1 MTTHAVKGT
10 TSNQTTTRLPGLD
23 GLRALAVIAV
33 IAFHEQLSAFPGGF
47 LGVDVF
53 FVLSGYLIT
62 DLLVAQ
68 WNRHGHLALR
78 GFWARRAR
86 RLLPA
91 LGVLLVAVTAATAVI
106 EPAQMTAL
114 RDALLAAVTYSSNWW
129 QALAHHSYFAQFGPP
144 PPLQHLWS
152 LAIEEQFYLVWPLL
166 LIVVLKTC
174 QSTRVRAG
182 LAWLGAALSALA
194 MVLVYVPGADPSL
207 VYYGTDT
214 HASAL
219 FIGSALALSW
229 PLRRLQALSRDSARV
244 PDALGLAGI
253 AVLAWAM
260 GHFTGTDRLLYPAGL
275 LIAAL
280 AAGGVVLAA
289 ASPGLISW
297 ALGRSALRWIGIR
310 SYGIYLWH
318 WPVIAL
324 AGAAFPQQ
332 LPAHWIWLPE
342 AALSVGLAAAS
353 WRWVEEPII
362 RRGFRAT
369 VRDWSRMVIGSP
381 AGAHRAPARAVP
393 AVAVV
398 AAVVV
403 AGAAGYGVLH
413 AHSSTGLA
421 EQISEGVNVSQQHP
435 AGRSSLSP
443 AATSRPGALAPSA
456 TAPSATA
463 PSASASGPPAAAVRA
478 AATPAPAPAR
488 VSGSQVFAIGDSVM
502 LASAVQLTAAL
513 PGISIDAQ
521 VSRQVSAGLPIVQR
535 LAAAGTL
542 RPVVLFA
549 LGTNGTFTSQ
559 QMSQLIRAIGPHR
572 DLVLV
577 NTYEARS
584 WEAGVNRV
592 IAAAAR
598 RYPNVV
604 LANWFATIEHR
615 TSLLWPD
622 EVHPQP
628 SGARLYARMVAAAV
642 QAARLAGAAGPAS
655 GSGLPPTT
663 HRVAPLG

>member
-1 MTTHAVKGT
+1 MTTHAIKGT
-10 TSNQTTTRLPGLD
+10 TSDQAAPRLPGLD

-62 DLLVAQ
+62 DLLVAH
-68 WNRHGHLALR
+68 WNRHGHLDLR

-91 LGVLLVAVTAATAVI
+91 LAVLLVAVTAATAVI
-106 EPAQMTAL
+106 EPAQLATL
-114 RDALLAAVTYSSNWW
+114 RSALLAAGTYSSNWW
-129 QALAHHSYFAQFGPP
+129 QALAHHSYFARFGSP

-166 LIVVLKTC
+166 LVAILKTC
-174 QSTRVRAG
+174 QPGRLRAG
-182 LAWLGAALSALA
+182 LAWLGAALSAVA
-194 MVLVYVPGADPSL
+194 MTLVYVPGAGPSR

-229 PLRRLQALSRDSARV
+229 PLHRLQALNRDSARV

-253 AVLAWAM
+253 AVLAWAI
-260 GHFTGTDRLLYPAGL
+260 GHFAGTDRVLYPAGL
-275 LIAAL
+275 LVAAL

-289 ASPGLISW
+289 ASPGLVSW
-297 ALGRSALRWIGIR
+297 ALGRSVLRWIGIR
-310 SYGIYLWH
+310 SYGIYLFH

-324 AGAAFPQQ
+324 AAAAFPEQR
-332 LPAHWIWLPE
+332 PAGWVWLPE
-342 AALSVGLAAAS
+342 AALSVALAAAS

-362 RRGFRAT
+362 RQGFRGT
-369 VRDWSRMVIGSP
+369 VRARSRLVTGSL
-381 AGAHRAPARAVP
+381 AGAHRSPVRVVPALAAVA
-393 AVAVV
+393 AVAV
-398 AAVVV
+398 
-403 AGAAGYGVLH
+403 AGTAGYGLLH
-413 AHSSTGLA
+413 AHSSSGLA
-421 EQISEGVNVSQQHP
+421 VQISEGIKVSQQNP
-435 AGRSSLSP
+435 ADPAALAPATTPGPATPTATATAP
-443 AATSRPGALAPSA
+443 AATSPA
-456 TAPSATA
+456 
-463 PSASASGPPAAAVRA
+463 ASAP
-478 AATPAPAPAR
+478 ATPAAVTAAARPAR
-488 VSGSQVFAIGDSVM
+488 VTGSDVFAVGDSVM
-502 LASAVQLTAAL
+502 LASAVQLANAL

-521 VSRQVSAGLPIVQR
+521 VSRQVSAGLSLVQR
-535 LAAAGTL
+535 LAAARRL
-542 RPVVLFA
+542 RPVVVFA
-549 LGTNGTFTSQ
+549 LGTNGEFTSQ
-559 QMSQLIRAIGPHR
+559 QMRQLISVVGPHR

-598 RYPNVV
+598 RYPHVAM
-604 LANWFATIEHR
+604 ANWFATIEHR

-628 SGARLYARMVAAAV
+628 SGARLYARMVATAV
-642 QAARLAGAAGPAS
+642 RAARTARAAGPAT
-655 GSGLPPTT
+655 LPPAT
-663 HRVAPLG
+663 HRFAPFG